1 MKTNAHQNNT
11 LLLAAFCLLLIAS
24 VKSNA
29 QETTPQNNKWSFRT
43 RIVMTGSS
51 DQSDPKGYIVYSAFA
66 VEPSINR
73 KLTKIFS
80 LDLNARTESHEVDII
95 GNPESVEDIP
105 LGSIELIP
113 VNLLL
118 TATVPL
124 KGRFHPYAGAGA
136 NFTVCW
142 EKSGSFNSQ
151 DLTPAL
157 GYAVALGSD
166 IDISSNVLFNVNVG
180 WNTLRTDIEDKGIK
194 IASLKIDPLS
204 IGLGLG
210 FRF

>member
-1 MKTNAHQNNT
+1 MKTKAHQTKT
-11 LLLAAFCLLLIAS
+11 LLFAACSFLLVAS

-29 QETTPQNNKWSFRT
+29 QETTPQNKKWSFQT
-43 RIVMTGSS
+43 RIVMIGSS
-51 DQSDPKGYIVYSAFA
+51 DHSDPKGYMVYSAFA
-66 VEPSINR
+66 VEPSISR
-73 KLTKIFS
+73 KLTNIFS
-80 LDLNARTESHEVDII
+80 LELNARTESHEVDIT

-105 LGSIELIP
+105 LGSIELLP

-118 TATVPL
+118 RATASF
-124 KGRFHPYAGAGA
+124 KGSFHPYAGAGA

-142 EKSGSFNSQ
+142 EKSGSLNSQ
-151 DLTPAL
+151 DLTPAF

-166 IDISSNVLFNVNVG
+166 IDISSNILFNVNIG
-180 WNTLRTDIEDKGIK
+180 WNTLRTDIKDKEVK
-194 IASLKIDPLS
+194 VAFLKIDPLS